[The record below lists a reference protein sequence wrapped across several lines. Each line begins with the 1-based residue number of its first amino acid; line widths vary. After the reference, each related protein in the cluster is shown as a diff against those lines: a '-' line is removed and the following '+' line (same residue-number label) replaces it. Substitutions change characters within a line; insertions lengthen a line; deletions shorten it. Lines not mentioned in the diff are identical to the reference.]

1 MISTRPEL
9 LQSIKRVAIHWL
21 CVLCIIVD
29 WTSFLIMLIMT
40 SSSMAH
46 CLMMFPKTKDPEK
59 QGRIPRSGVQAFK
72 KFLLGF
78 FWAFLLLQS
87 DKFVTME
94 YMFSPEFVQYHGLF
108 YRIIY
113 MWILGFTFR
122 LKYYTIWTIAE
133 GACILCG
140 IGYNGVDPETG
151 EFKWNR
157 VQNIDPWSFETGQNV
172 RLFGGLESK
181 HEHMVEKLRIFAS
194 CKTWQETRIQ
204 EYNFHIYYKCILA
217 RY

>member
-1 MISTRPEL
+1 MTGPAFDYADYD
-9 LQSIKRVAIHWL
+9 KFIHGTL
-21 CVLCIIVD
+21 FDDVPQD
-29 WTSFLIMLIMT
+29 KDQG
-40 SSSMAH
+40 
-46 CLMMFPKTKDPEK
+46 KTKEEYLDLVSK
-59 QGRIPRSGVQAFK
+59 HLKSFCW
-72 KFLLGF
+72 GF

-140 IGYNGVDPETG
+140 IGYNGVDRKQESSSG
-151 EFKWNR
+151 IEFK
-157 VQNIDPWSFETGQNV
+157 I
-172 RLFGGLESK
+172 
-181 HEHMVEKLRIFAS
+181 
-194 CKTWQETRIQ
+194 
-204 EYNFHIYYKCILA
+204 
-217 RY
+217 